1 VDPLTLLLATLLF
14 TLLGAIIGAG
24 TGLVPGMHVN
34 NVALLILVGQSAL
47 SSAVLFLFGWASPSF
62 SDIML
67 LLSTLILAIAVSHT
81 FVSFVPSV
89 FLGAPDEDTALS
101 VLPGHRMLLRG
112 RGYEA
117 VLLTARG
124 CLWGFVAS
132 LALILPLRLLMGSPV
147 DAYDKL
153 RPVMAGVLALVVTL
167 LIYSEGE
174 RRKATGRMMI
184 KAHEVGGVQLL
195 AESDR
200 GREVEPWPKFAAGDD
215 VTIEGRVAKVWNG
228 GMLLVRGREK
238 TVVETQDDW
247 EKDDVWVSIQGI
259 ALPVTRTVTANEQ
272 RSWAVLLF
280 LLSGSLG
287 WVLLCSPGIQA
298 ANWYPIQFLSS
309 ANQSMMLFPLFSGL
323 FGLSTM
329 VMSGAS
335 RKTIPDQQ
343 LELKTK
349 MESWRHGRAVAC
361 GTIAG
366 SAVSWF
372 PGVSGASAT
381 VIARY
386 LAGGEP
392 DGRKNRD
399 NDREF
404 LVSIGAANAS
414 STVFTLVALFVIFK
428 GRSGATATI
437 GTLLA
442 GGLSPWEPISSVPLA
457 MPLLLVACLL
467 SAMFGYTM
475 AKAIARLFARKC
487 GKLRY
492 GKLVRGVVVF
502 LLLMILMLTGV
513 LGLFVAGAAT
523 AIGVLPPI
531 IGVRRVH
538 LMGSLILPA
547 ILLLAF

>member
-1 VDPLTLLLATLLF
+1 MFF
-14 TLLGAIIGAG
+14 TALGAIIGTG
-24 TGLVPGMHVN
+24 TGLVPGLHVN
-34 NVALLILVGQSAL
+34 NVALLIFIGQSAL
-47 SSAVLFLFGWASPSF
+47 SSVILLFFGWASPSAG
-62 SDIML
+62 DIMV
-67 LLSTLILAIAVSHT
+67 LLSALILAIAVSHT

-132 LALILPLRLLMGSPV
+132 LALILPLRMLMGSPV
-147 DAYDKL
+147 YAYDKL

-167 LIYSEGE
+167 LIYSESE

-184 KAHEVGGVQLL
+184 KAHEIGGVQLL
-195 AESDR
+195 ADPDED
-200 GREVEPWPKFAAGDD
+200 GEFDLWPDFAAGDD
-215 VTIEGRVAKVWNG
+215 VTIEGKVVKVWSG
-228 GMLLVRGREK
+228 GIILVRGNRK
-238 TVVETQDDW
+238 VVVETKDDW
-247 EKDDVWVSIQGI
+247 EDGGVWVSVQGI
-259 ALPVTRTVTANEQ
+259 ALPATKIATANKQ
-272 RSWAVLLF
+272 RAWALLLF
-280 LLSGSLG
+280 LLSGTLG

-298 ANWYPIQFLSS
+298 ANWYPIPILAST
-309 ANQSMMLFPLFSGL
+309 NQSMMLFPLFSGL

-335 RKTIPDQQ
+335 RETIPDQR
-343 LELKTK
+343 LELSGR
-349 MESWRHGRAVAC
+349 MEPWRNGRAIAC

-392 DGRKNRD
+392 EEGKNRD

-414 STVFTLVALFVIFK
+414 STIFTLVALFVIFK

-437 GTLLA
+437 GSLLD
-442 GGLSPWEPISSVPLA
+442 GGLSPWEPISSFPLA
-457 MPLLLVACLL
+457 MSLLLVVCIL
-467 SAMFGYTM
+467 SAAFGYVT
-475 AKAIARLFARKC
+475 AKVIARLFARKC
-487 GKLRY
+487 GKVRY
-492 GKLVRGVVVF
+492 GRLVRGVVVF
-502 LLLMILMLTGV
+502 LLLMILMLTGL
-513 LGLFVAGAAT
+513 LGLFVAGVAA
-523 AIGVLPPI
+523 AIGILPPLV
-531 IGVRRVH
+531 GARRVH

>member
-1 VDPLTLLLATLLF
+1 MLF
-14 TLLGAIIGAG
+14 TLLGAAIGIG

-34 NVALLILVGQSAL
+34 NVALLIFVGQPAL
-47 SSAVLFLFGWASPSF
+47 SSLILLLFGWAVPSF
-62 SDIML
+62 GDIMI
-67 LLSTLILAIAVSHT
+67 LLSILIIAIAVSHT

-147 DAYDKL
+147 NAYDKL

-167 LIYSEGE
+167 LIYSESE
-174 RRKATGRMMI
+174 RRKATGRVMI
-184 KAHEVGGVQLL
+184 KAHEVGGIQLL
-195 AESDR
+195 AESHGDR
-200 GREVEPWPKFAAGDD
+200 GVEPWPGFAAGDD
-215 VTIEGRVAKVWNG
+215 VTIEGKVAKVWSG

-238 TVVETQDDW
+238 VVVETQDDW
-247 EKDDVWVSIQGI
+247 EEDGVWVSVQGI
-259 ALPVTRTVTANEQ
+259 VLPVTRTATANEQ
-272 RSWAVLLF
+272 RGWAVLLF
-280 LLSGSLG
+280 LLSGALG
-287 WVLLCSPGIQA
+287 WVLLCSPGIMA
-298 ANWYPIQFLSS
+298 ANWYPIPQLSS
-309 ANQSMMLFPLFSGL
+309 TNQSMMLFPLFSGL

-335 RKTIPDQQ
+335 RETIPDQQ
-343 LELKTK
+343 LELTAR
-349 MESWRHGRAVAC
+349 MEPWRHGRAVAC

-381 VIARY
+381 VISRY

-392 DGRKNRD
+392 DGCKNKD

-442 GGLSPWEPISSVPLA
+442 GGLSPWEPVSSVPLA
-457 MPLLLVACLL
+457 MSLLLLACVL
-467 SAMFGYTM
+467 SAIFGYV
-475 AKAIARLFARKC
+475 ASKAIAKIFAKKC
-487 GKLRY
+487 GKVSY
-492 GKLVRGVVVF
+492 GRLVRAVVVF
-502 LLLMILMLTGV
+502 LLAMILMLTGV
-513 LGLFVAGAAT
+513 LGLFIAGVAT
-523 AIGVLPPI
+523 AIGILPPMV
-531 IGVRRVH
+531 GARRVH